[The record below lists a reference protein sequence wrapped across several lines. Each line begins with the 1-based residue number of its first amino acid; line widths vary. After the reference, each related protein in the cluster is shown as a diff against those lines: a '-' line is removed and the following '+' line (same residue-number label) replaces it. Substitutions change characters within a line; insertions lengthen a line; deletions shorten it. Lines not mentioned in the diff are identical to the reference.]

1 MSNYF
6 NSDSQN
12 LNYNFQGGYYSYTN
26 IFNATNSRVMGN
38 INDNTNYSF
47 TQNNHQ
53 FPKNNS
59 SVSIIN
65 NNYYNTINNYNYNNN
80 IINNNINNN
89 IKNNNNNTSKIII
102 KPIFS
107 RNESQS
113 STNNLNIIYQNNILP
128 SNTWVENGNIFYSP
142 TKLSN
147 TKNTVLYN
155 YKNLKYNI
163 NNNYQSITNRTHNS
177 TTNLN
182 IKNFYTINTNNST
195 STNALSTASINNN
208 KNNNVTNAKENQT
221 VNFNLQKYASE
232 TNVINPN
239 SNNRIKKSQ
248 VQRKNITNKEKKVN
262 TLNLEPKEHF
272 DPVEFKSLKLIG
284 GGTYGKIY
292 LVQWVKNNK
301 KYALKKEPI
310 KTNEIINKRKEK
322 IKLVND
328 FLKKTKCPGIIKIYG
343 NAVKKEKDAQDYYY
357 YVLME
362 LADKDWEKEIIDR
375 KKYNIYYTEKEFYII
390 MNQLISTMAL
400 LQKNHIT
407 HRDIKPQNILISKGT
422 FKLSDFGEARTLKR
436 TGIIISR
443 VRGTEL
449 FMSPVLFH
457 GLKHKL
463 SQVGHN
469 TFKSDV
475 FSLGL
480 CFLLAGTLNFN
491 SLYSIREVNDIK
503 VIEEY
508 LDKYLSERYSI
519 KIIKIIL
526 DMLQI
531 DENLRPDFVALEKE
545 YFLKK
550 K

>member
-1 MSNYF
+1 MSNYCIG
-6 NSDSQN
+6 DSQI
-12 LNYNFQGGYYSYTN
+12 LNYNFQGTNYSYTN
-26 IFNATNSRVMGN
+26 IFNGTNSRVMDN
-38 INDNTNYSF
+38 INNNTNYSF
-47 TQNNHQ
+47 IQNNHP
-53 FPKNNS
+53 FTKNYS
-59 SVSIIN
+59 SVSVIN

-80 IINNNINNN
+80 INNTNINNN
-89 IKNNNNNTSKIII
+89 NNSNNNISKIII

-107 RNESQS
+107 RNDELSPINK
-113 STNNLNIIYQNNILP
+113 TNIIYQNNILP

-142 TKLSN
+142 TKLVN
-147 TKNTVLYN
+147 TKNTVLYD
-155 YKNLKYNI
+155 YKNLKYNN
-163 NNNYQSITNRTHNS
+163 NNNYQSITNHTHNS
-177 TTNLN
+177 TTTLN
-182 IKNFYTINTNNST
+182 IKNIYAINSNNST

-208 KNNNVTNAKENQT
+208 KNNNNTITKENQT
-221 VNFNLQKYASE
+221 INFNIQKHASE
-232 TNVINPN
+232 TNVINAN

-248 VQRKNITNKEKKVN
+248 IPRKNLPNKEKKVN
-262 TLNLEPKEHF
+262 IFNLEPKEHF

-284 GGTYGKIY
+284 DGSYGKIY

-310 KTNEIINKRKEK
+310 KTNDIANKRKEK

-343 NAVKKEKDAQDYYY
+343 NVVKKEKDEQDYYY

-375 KKYNIYYTEKEFYII
+375 KKYNIFYTEKELYII
-390 MNQLISTMAL
+390 MYQLISTMAL

-480 CFLLAGTLNFN
+480 CFLLAGSLTFN
-491 SLYSIREVNDIK
+491 SLYGIREVNDIK
-503 VIEEY
+503 VIEEH

-531 DENLRPDFVALEKE
+531 DENLRPDFVALEKK
-545 YFLKK
+545 YFLNKK
-550 K
+550 

>member
-1 MSNYF
+1 MNNYF
-6 NSDSQN
+6 ISDSQN
-12 LNYNFQGGYYSYTN
+12 LNYSFQVANYSYSN
-26 IFNATNSRVMGN
+26 IFNATNSRIMEN
-38 INDNTNYSF
+38 KNNNTNYSF
-47 TQNNHQ
+47 IQNNNPL
-53 FPKNNS
+53 PKNNS
-59 SVSIIN
+59 SVSVIR

-80 IINNNINNN
+80 IINNNINY
-89 IKNNNNNTSKIII
+89 NNNNTNKIII

-107 RNESQS
+107 RNEEQS
-113 STNNLNIIYQNNILP
+113 PTKNLNYTYQNNILP
-128 SNTWVENGNIFYSP
+128 SNTWVKNGNIFYSP
-142 TKLSN
+142 TKLIN

-155 YKNLKYNI
+155 YENLKRNNYQNVTTHTHNSNTTLNFKNFYNI
-163 NNNYQSITNRTHNS
+163 NS
-177 TTNLN
+177 
-182 IKNFYTINTNNST
+182 NNST

-208 KNNNVTNAKENQT
+208 KNNNNNTISTENPPI
-221 VNFNLQKYASE
+221 NFNIQKHASE
-232 TNVINPN
+232 ANVINTN
-239 SNNRIKKSQ
+239 SNNRIKTLQ
-248 VQRKNITNKEKKVN
+248 IPRKNITNKEKKIN
-262 TLNLEPKEHF
+262 IFNLEPKEHF

-284 GGTYGKIY
+284 GGSYGKIY

-301 KYALKKEPI
+301 RYALKKEPI

-343 NAVKKEKDAQDYYY
+343 NVVKKEKDEQDYYY
-357 YVLME
+357 FILME

-375 KKYNIYYTEKEFYII
+375 KKYNIYYTEKELFMI
-390 MNQLISTMAL
+390 MYQLISTMAL

-480 CFLLAGTLNFN
+480 CFLLAGSLTFN
-491 SLYSIREVNDIK
+491 SLYSIREVNDTK

-531 DENLRPDFVALEKE
+531 DENLRPDFITLEKE